1 MPTKVTDPNILA
13 LLEQETAQPVTDPQ
27 LIALLEG
34 QAQAPPQP
42 STLTRLARP
51 TLEMGGSMAGFAAGL
66 PLAPATF
73 GLAPLVGAGLMYG
86 AGRQAANLLEQGMG
100 ERQQQPLGQELAAAA
115 KDVGVGT
122 LIQTVTSGLGGAA
135 QMIGPTFRG
144 LLSRLPGAG
153 RAAQQHAAE
162 TVQALPGQL
171 TRPVIPSAVQ
181 QRAGTATPTVEQLYT
196 MTAKMNPQVKM
207 AHLDTALRSLRQTEQ
222 SLAAKFPSLSKTGI
236 LDTINELDRALIA
249 GKGKLAFAD
258 IQPVLKRLGQRTA
271 SLRGSNDPGATEL
284 LGHYKALIA
293 NIHSD
298 FDAATAKGGAAAI
311 QTLRAANAAAKH
323 QFATEEL
330 ADVVGNLNR
339 VIVKDGHMEIPRSVG
354 IQFQKNTNYPY
365 VDAKGIWT
373 AIKGKQMEQFRRSI
387 SPDEMMK
394 IDRTLQEINKLP
406 SLPPPGP
413 YGSGQRV
420 GRGALTAGTAM
431 LTGLD
436 PLTAEALGLL
446 AAGGDVVITKALLT
460 ETGRNLMMK
469 LFKEQGSRALTPGVM
484 TMLAGAVGTQAVN

>member
-1 MPTKVTDPNILA
+1 MV
-13 LLEQETAQPVTDPQ
+13 
-27 LIALLEG
+27 
-34 QAQAPPQP
+34 
-42 STLTRLARP
+42 
-51 TLEMGGSMAGFAAGL
+51 
-66 PLAPATF
+66 APA
-73 GLAPLVGAGLMYG
+73 
-86 AGRQAANLLEQGMG
+86 
-100 ERQQQPLGQELAAAA
+100 
-115 KDVGVGT
+115 
-122 LIQTVTSGLGGAA
+122 
-135 QMIGPTFRG
+135 FRG

-153 RAAQQHAAE
+153 RAAQQYAAE
-162 TVQALPGQL
+162 TVQTLPGQL
-171 TRPVIPSAVQ
+171 TRPVIPPAIQ
-181 QRAGTATPTVEQLYT
+181 QRAGTASPTVEQLFT
-196 MTAKMNPQVKM
+196 MTAKMNPQIKM
-207 AHLDTALRSLRQTEQ
+207 ANLDTALRSLRQTEQ

-236 LDTINELDRALIA
+236 LDTIEELERALIA

-271 SLRGSNDPGATEL
+271 SLRTSNDPGASEL
-284 LGHYKALIA
+284 LGHYKALVS
-293 NIHSD
+293 NIHAD

-330 ADVVGNLNR
+330 ADVIGSVNR
-339 VIVKDGHMEIPRSVG
+339 VILKEGHMEIPRSVG

-387 SPDEMMK
+387 SPEDMLK

-431 LTGLD
+431 LSGID

-446 AAGGDVVITKALLT
+446 AAGGDMAITKALLT
-460 ETGRNLMMK
+460 DTGRNLMMK
-469 LFKEQGSRALTPGVM
+469 LFKEQGSRALTPGVI
-484 TMLAGAVGTQAVN
+484 TMLAGAIGTQAAN